1 MSDSNARPVK
11 PIFIDMNNSI
21 IGRGGNKENPANIED
36 LSKAKVILKINGTDR
51 EFDLL
56 TAYPVK

>member
-36 LSKAKVILKINGTDR
+36 LSKAKVILKLMEQIENSIC
-51 EFDLL
+51 
-56 TAYPVK
+56 